1 MPGMTG
7 LEAGR
12 VARQRRPG
20 LPVLIVTG
28 FADKL
33 SIDAA
38 EGISLLRKP
47 FRQIEL
53 SQALQ
58 RAIDGR
64 GPGAKIVPFRSRS

>member
-1 MPGMTG
+1 MTG

-12 VARQRRPG
+12 LARQRRPG
-20 LPVLIVTG
+20 LAVLIVTG

-33 SIDAA
+33 SIDAKEDIA
-38 EGISLLRKP
+38 LLRKP

-58 RAIDGR
+58 RAIDG
-64 GPGAKIVPFRSRS
+64 GAPGAKIVPFRSRT